1 MLSESI
7 YHELRFLLDSV
18 LLGIM
23 ISFVYDNI
31 RVVRRVIPHNT
42 FFISIEDLFFWI
54 FVAIYIF
61 LLQHR
66 ENNGIFRWFS
76 VVGAFAGMLVFR
88 RLVSNFY
95 IKNMTI
101 VLRKLL
107 KILYLFFSAV
117 FSPIY
122 YVEKKTL
129 QLGKKTGRG
138 IRHVLNRQKIRLTSY
153 GKTLKM
159 TLCKRKKKHRKKGEN
174 MSRRVLDRKKR
185 QNGFSVALVIMVI
198 LMLMVVISFKRHELK
213 EKQEVYTLKE
223 QQLLEQIADE
233 EVRAEE
239 IEEYRKYT
247 QTLKFYE
254 EEAQKYNLFKDNDI
268 FFKFKN

>member
-1 MLSESI
+1 MLSQSI
-7 YHELRFLLDSV
+7 YHEIQFLLDSV
-18 LLGIM
+18 LLGII

-31 RVVRRVIPHNT
+31 RVIRRVIPHNT
-42 FFISIEDLFFWI
+42 FFISVEDLLFWI

-76 VVGAFAGMLVFR
+76 VIGALVGMMVYRKIAGR
-88 RLVSNFY
+88 FY

-101 VLRKLL
+101 VLRKVLKLL
-107 KILYLFFSAV
+107 YVFFSTV
-117 FSPIY
+117 LSPIY

-129 QLGKKTGRG
+129 HLGKKTGRG
-138 IRHVLNRQKIRLTSY
+138 IRHILSRQKIRLTSY

-213 EKQEVYTLKE
+213 QKQEEYTLKE
-223 QQLLEQIADE
+223 QQLLEQIAE
-233 EVRAEE
+233 EEERVEE

-247 QTLKFYE
+247 QT
-254 EEAQKYNLFKDNDI
+254 QKYIEEVAKEKLGLVNENEIIFKSE
-268 FFKFKN
+268 

>member
-7 YHELRFLLDSV
+7 YHEIRFLLDSV
-18 LLGIM
+18 LLGII

-42 FFISIEDLFFWI
+42 VFISIEDLFFWI

-76 VVGAFAGMLVFR
+76 VVGAFAGMMVYR
-88 RLVSNFY
+88 KIAGKFY
-95 IKNMTI
+95 IKHMTI
-101 VLRKLL
+101 ILQKVL
-107 KILYLFFSAV
+107 KILYLFFSTV

-129 QLGKKTGRG
+129 QLGKKAGRG
-138 IRHVLNRQKIRLTSY
+138 VRHVLNRQKIRLTSY

-159 TLCKRKKKHRKKGEN
+159 TLCKQKKKHRKKGEN

-198 LMLMVVISFKRHELK
+198 LMLMVVISFKTHEIK
-213 EKQEVYTLKE
+213 QKQEVYTLRT
-223 QQLLEQIADE
+223 QQLQEQIAE
-233 EVRAEE
+233 EEERKEE

-247 QTLKFYE
+247 KTLKYFEDMARKLGFVKENEIY
-254 EEAQKYNLFKDNDI
+254 FKDE
-268 FFKFKN
+268 

>member
-7 YHELRFLLDSV
+7 YHEIQFLLHSV
-18 LLGIM
+18 LLGI
-23 ISFVYDNI
+23 IITFVYDNI
-31 RVVRRVIPHNT
+31 RVVRRVIPHKT
-42 FFISIEDLFFWI
+42 FFVSVEDLFFWI

-66 ENNGIFRWFS
+66 ENNGVFRWFS
-76 VVGAFAGMLVFR
+76 VVGALTGMILYR
-88 RLVSNFY
+88 KLVSNFY
-95 IKNMTI
+95 IKNMTLI
-101 VLRKLL
+101 LRKLL
-107 KILYLFFSAV
+107 KLLYVFFSYV

-138 IRHVLNRQKIRLTSY
+138 LRGVARRQKIRLTSY
-153 GKTLKM
+153 AKTIKM
-159 TLCKRKKKHRKKGEN
+159 TLCKQKKKHRRKGEN

-213 EKQEVYTLKE
+213 QKQEEYTQKE
-223 QQLLEQIADE
+223 EQLLEQIAE
-233 EVRAEE
+233 EEERAEE

-247 QTLKFYE
+247 QT
-254 EEAQKYNLFKDNDI
+254 QKYIEEVAKEKLGLVNENEIIFKSE
-268 FFKFKN
+268 